1 MELVITGRRNQDLVR
16 YVEPWQAGC
25 VTVSMAYNKI
35 HVGTA
40 GFSYSDWLGNFY
52 PQFCPAADY
61 LRCYAMTFSTVEID
75 STFYR
80 IPSKEAVKRWVD
92 STPDDFL
99 IAAKFPRTVT
109 HEGDLKSRLAEAEK
123 FVEVIQTAGDK
134 LGPLLLQF
142 PPSFKPDRRPLLES
156 LLGILPPSLRIAVE
170 FRCTEWLED
179 ELYSLLRKRGIGLC
193 LSEYPGMPR
202 LDIRTSDLVYVRF
215 IGDRHAITEDF
226 SWVRSEYSAEMSGWE
241 ELVRRFAGENADIFA
256 FFNNHFSGHA
266 PSTALEFK
274 ERLDGQP
281 T

>member
-1 MELVITGRRNQDLVR
+1 MT
-16 YVEPWQAGC
+16 
-25 VTVSMAYNKI
+25 NKNI

-61 LRCYAMTFSTVEID
+61 LRCYAMTFSAVEID

-80 IPSKEAVKRWVD
+80 IPSKEMVKRWVD
-92 STPDDFL
+92 STPENFL
-99 IAAKFPRTVT
+99 FAAKFPRTVT
-109 HEGDLKSRLAEAEK
+109 HEGDLKSRLEQAER
-123 FVEVIQTAGDK
+123 FVEVMQTVGDK

-142 PPSFKPDRRPLLES
+142 PPGFKPDRLPMLVS
-156 LLGILPPSLRIAVE
+156 LLDILPKSLRVAVE
-170 FRCTEWLED
+170 FRCTAWLEE
-179 ELYSLLRKRGIGLC
+179 ELYSLLRQKGTGLC

-202 LDIRTSDLVYVRF
+202 LEVRTSDLVYIRF

-226 SWVRSEYSAEMSGWE
+226 SYVRSKYASEMSGWE
-241 ELVRRFAGENADIFA
+241 ELVRRFAGENADVFA

-274 ERLDGQP
+274 ERLNGHLS
-281 T
+281 